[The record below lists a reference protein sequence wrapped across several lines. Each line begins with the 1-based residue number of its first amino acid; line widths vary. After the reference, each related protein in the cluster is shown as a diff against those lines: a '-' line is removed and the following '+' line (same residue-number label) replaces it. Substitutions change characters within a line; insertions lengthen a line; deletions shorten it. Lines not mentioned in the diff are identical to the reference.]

1 MIVHWHTG
9 FTCSGLSC
17 SRLGLLTA
25 LLLHVEKS
33 TQWWCGSISSCAN
46 VPGKELARKSCP
58 KSTMASVKAVAA
70 TVVVVLLAAASSQVE
85 GQGQGGRS
93 GSRRYHMRKQREQ
106 WKVPSLEEVRLY
118 IVKRSNVQ
126 LSHGQPCRSPSSF
139 SPPASEASSLYR
151 SLLLPLLCCMASFL
165 SLAAFLKVSFASLQ
179 TFIQRNQHANLI
191 LHTYSSLNT

>member
-1 MIVHWHTG
+1 MMCVDNRYVKRVWLWISQDSKKLSFAMIVHWHTG

-70 TVVVVLLAAASSQVE
+70 TVVEVLPAAASS
-85 GQGQGGRS
+85 
-93 GSRRYHMRKQREQ
+93 
-106 WKVPSLEEVRLY
+106 
-118 IVKRSNVQ
+118 
-126 LSHGQPCRSPSSF
+126 
-139 SPPASEASSLYR
+139 
-151 SLLLPLLCCMASFL
+151 
-165 SLAAFLKVSFASLQ
+165 
-179 TFIQRNQHANLI
+179 
-191 LHTYSSLNT
+191 